1 MTTVNEQQQAPVNPY
16 RQPSPYEQWVAST
29 GVPVH
34 RGYFVEDVR
43 TVEVGPWPERECNAA
58 FLVLAGQEGVTEAR
72 LTEIP
77 PATTLPP
84 MHFALDETTYVV
96 EGTGLATIWAGDG
109 PKRTFEFG
117 KHSMF
122 IVPRGYQYQLANS
135 SGAVPVRLL
144 HYNYLPISM
153 GIVPD
158 PKFFFEN
165 DFVNTEIMGEGDLYS
180 EATSTPSPNGQ
191 GRVIWNGRFFPDM
204 RAWDKLHTYQERGAG
219 GHRVGVMFAGSTM
232 WSHMSVF
239 PSRTYKKGHRH
250 GPGVVIVIPAGEGY
264 SIMWPEGGERVV
276 VPWHEGSV
284 FVPPNRW
291 FHQHFNVGEA
301 PARYLAFHAPRGTGQ
316 SERVQYQNDQ
326 IEYPDEDPY
335 IRQKFEAELAE
346 RNLASLMPQEAYV
359 DRDYAFAYEEE
370 D

>member
-1 MTTVNEQQQAPVNPY
+1 M
-16 RQPSPYEQWVAST
+16 
-29 GVPVH
+29 
-34 RGYFVEDVR
+34 
-43 TVEVGPWPERECNAA
+43 
-58 FLVLAGQEGVTEAR
+58 
-72 LTEIP
+72 
-77 PATTLPP
+77 
-84 MHFALDETTYVV
+84 
-96 EGTGLATIWAGDG
+96 
-109 PKRTFEFG
+109 
-117 KHSMF
+117 
-122 IVPRGYQYQLANS
+122 
-135 SGAVPVRLL
+135 RLL

-276 VPWHEGSV
+276 RPVARGQRVRPAEPL
-284 FVPPNRW
+284 VPPALQRRR
-291 FHQHFNVGEA
+291 G
-301 PARYLAFHAPRGTGQ
+301 ARPLPRLPRP
-316 SERVQYQNDQ
+316 SRHRPERARPV
-326 IEYPDEDPY
+326 P
-335 IRQKFEAELAE
+335 E
-346 RNLASLMPQEAYV
+346 RS
-359 DRDYAFAYEEE
+359 D
-370 D
+370 

>member
-1 MTTVNEQQQAPVNPY
+1 M
-16 RQPSPYEQWVAST
+16 R
-29 GVPVH
+29 
-34 RGYFVEDVR
+34 
-43 TVEVGPWPERECNAA
+43 
-58 FLVLAGQEGVTEAR
+58 
-72 LTEIP
+72 
-77 PATTLPP
+77 
-84 MHFALDETTYVV
+84 FALDETTYVV

-346 RNLASLMPQEAYV
+346 RNLASLMPRRTPTSTATTPSLTKKKTSASRLRPGRVHRVHKEIC
-359 DRDYAFAYEEE
+359 RGCCR
-370 D
+370 